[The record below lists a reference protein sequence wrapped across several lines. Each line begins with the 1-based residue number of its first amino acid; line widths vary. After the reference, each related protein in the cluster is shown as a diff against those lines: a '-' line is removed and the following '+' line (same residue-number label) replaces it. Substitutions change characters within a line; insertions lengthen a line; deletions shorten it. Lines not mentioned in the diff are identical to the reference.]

1 MFSIG
6 PAVISNY
13 RCQKKTQN
21 NIIIKNR
28 RLCRSLFFGGVFVC
42 GNFWFLHPKL
52 KWFKTIRPCCHSMI
66 LETCRFLILLCKTI
80 ENWFFVF
87 LTKHAEND
95 QKISLSME
103 KSSFGNDT
111 FQNHWPQWDSRIA
124 EIMKIMNP
132 ALILKTWFCNSPFKT
147 VL

>member
-1 MFSIG
+1 
-6 PAVISNY
+6 
-13 RCQKKTQN
+13 
-21 NIIIKNR
+21 
-28 RLCRSLFFGGVFVC
+28 
-42 GNFWFLHPKL
+42 
-52 KWFKTIRPCCHSMI
+52 
-66 LETCRFLILLCKTI
+66 
-80 ENWFFVF
+80 VF

-132 ALILKTWFCNSPFKT
+132 ALILKT
-147 VL
+147 